1 MTSIRNKA
9 IEGIMEGDIFSFSRT
24 FTEDDVLQFADITMD
39 YNPIHFEDRF
49 VKIKNFQKRICHG
62 LLVGSML
69 TTIGGQIGILASH
82 MDFVFKKPVY
92 IGDTV
97 SCRWTFT
104 EIDKKG
110 RAKAEVEF
118 HNQDGVIVLT
128 ATIKGIIP
136 GSMERTIMNTMI
148 EEGDPTNKLSQKL

>member
-1 MTSIRNKA
+1 MTSMRNRA

-24 FTEDDVLQFADITMD
+24 FTEDDVIQFADISMD
-39 YNPIHFEDRF
+39 YNPVHLEDRF
-49 VKIKNFQKRICHG
+49 AKVKNFQTRICHG

-69 TTIGGQIGILASH
+69 TAIGGQMGFLASY
-82 MDFVFKKPVY
+82 MDFVFKNPVY

-104 EIDKKG
+104 EIDERG

-118 HNQDGVIVLT
+118 NNQDGVIVLT
-128 ATIKGIIP
+128 ATVKGIIP
-136 GSMERTIMNTMI
+136 GSMERAIMNTMI
-148 EEGDPTNKLSQKL
+148 EEGDPTNKLSQRM